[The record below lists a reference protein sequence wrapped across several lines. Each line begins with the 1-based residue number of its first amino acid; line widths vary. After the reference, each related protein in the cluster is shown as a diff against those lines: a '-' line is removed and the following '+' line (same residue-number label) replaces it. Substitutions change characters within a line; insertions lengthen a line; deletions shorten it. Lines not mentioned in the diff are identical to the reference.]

1 MNHKKQ
7 NGKLDL
13 VKIKN
18 FRSLKNTTM
27 NRKRKVTDWEKVP
40 PKHMSD
46 KRLTS
51 QMYKMNPYESI
62 IRKQSNK
69 KRQKIWTPH

>member
-1 MNHKKQ
+1 MNHEKQ
-7 NGKLDL
+7 NDKLDL

-18 FRSLKNTTM
+18 FWSLKNTTM

-51 QMYKMNPYESI
+51 QMYKEPI
-62 IRKQSNK
+62 
-69 KRQKIWTPH
+69 